1 MDPLVLFSTEHCLVS
16 QARSFDLP
24 GYLIVET
31 KRPHLSLDGMGAIE
45 RGDLMECLVKAEGL
59 VRAHTAAE
67 RVYTLRFG
75 EESERV
81 HFHIVPRTPEVLAGY
96 LKSRDGEPPYSGA
109 AIVDWLW
116 FHHGELGHSRG
127 DVLAWVKSVRGLR
140 KVEESQ
146 PTAWAGMAKAA
157 TNYCAWIESLPLLP
171 DVQRETQR
179 ETRGESDQ
187 ATDAHG
193 PRVREARTQLLAVVA
208 AGSLLESVDI
218 PDGEESDSEVPH
230 DAWQEVYS
238 RTAALGISYYREV
251 PYGEDLTDDLS
262 PSIGDLG
269 DDLADTWRDLK
280 RGLLMWQEGK
290 HASAAW
296 EWRFHFLCHWGT
308 HAVDALRQV
317 QGWIDEHDS
326 SR

>member
-1 MDPLVLFSTEHCLVS
+1 MDPLVLFSSEHCFVS

-31 KRPHLSLDGMGAIE
+31 KRPHRSLDGMGASE
-45 RGDLMECLVKAEGL
+45 REDLMECLAKAEGL

-75 EESERV
+75 EESEQV

-96 LKSRDGEPPYSGA
+96 LKSGGEEPPYSGA

-116 FHHGELGHSRG
+116 FHHGKLGHNRA
-127 DVLAWVKSVRGLR
+127 DVLAWVESVRGLR

-157 TNYCAWIESLPLLP
+157 ANYCAWIESLPLLP
-171 DVQRETQR
+171 NVER
-179 ETRGESDQ
+179 ESDQ
-187 ATDAHG
+187 ATDAQG
-193 PRVREARTQLLAVVA
+193 RRTKDARTQLLAVVA
-208 AGSLLESVDI
+208 AASLLESVDI
-218 PDGEESDSEVPH
+218 PDGEESDCDVLH

-262 PSIGDLG
+262 RSIGDLG

-280 RGLLMWQEGK
+280 RGLLMWEEGK

-317 QGWIDEHDS
+317 QGWIDEHDG
-326 SR
+326 